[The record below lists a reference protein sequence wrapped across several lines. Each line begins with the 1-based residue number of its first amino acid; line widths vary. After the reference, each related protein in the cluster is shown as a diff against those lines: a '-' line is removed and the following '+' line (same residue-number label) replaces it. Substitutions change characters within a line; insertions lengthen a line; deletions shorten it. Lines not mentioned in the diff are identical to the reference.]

1 MLAAAQEHKPS
12 AAPRTL
18 GGVDSI
24 RAVAYANYPN
34 VALHRAVMRALLD
47 NRARGAKLR
56 LSLTEIAGAVERLGV
71 PATADQVAGSLRELE
86 ELKVVDSMQ
95 SFERVRTAAELR
107 LNHFSYD
114 VTGLGERIEQFF
126 DELAGLVEAVGSLD
140 ANRLA
145 RIRALLG
152 RLAQHSELDPRELQ

>member
-1 MLAAAQEHKPS
+1 ME
-12 AAPRTL
+12 
-18 GGVDSI
+18 V

-47 NRARGAKLR
+47 NRARGARLR
-56 LSLTEIAGAVERLGV
+56 LSLTEIVAAVERLGV

-126 DELAGLVEAVGSLD
+126 DELGGLVEAVGSLD

-145 RIRALLG
+145 RIRASRFAS
-152 RLAQHSELDPRELQ
+152 RLPTASTRPPSSSKNCSIRSPRPVTS